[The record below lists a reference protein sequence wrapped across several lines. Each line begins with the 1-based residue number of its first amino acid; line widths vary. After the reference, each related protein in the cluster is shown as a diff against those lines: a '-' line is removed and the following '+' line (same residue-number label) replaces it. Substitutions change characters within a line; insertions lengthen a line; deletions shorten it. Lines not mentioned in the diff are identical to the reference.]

1 MEVPFMQW
9 LIIPAAAGLVT
20 FLYQLLRPLL
30 GREAPMERLGRFVD
44 PSAEEAGEEK
54 KPRRQEYR
62 QGIGVL
68 ARGIARSGMF
78 GNYRANLRKTLVRA
92 NILMKP
98 EEFIAFQV
106 VAFLIGFLVGLMAVG
121 PGVLPLATALA
132 GLSIPSVMVRRR
144 IRNRLKLINTQLGDT
159 IAILSNA
166 LKAGHSFFQA
176 VDSVSREMSGPI
188 AEEFIKLQKE
198 INFGVN
204 TETALE
210 NMVARVGSDD
220 LELMVTAVLIQRQI
234 GGNLAQILDNISSTI
249 RQPEKMK
256 GEITTLTAQARMSG
270 WVIGGLPFVLAGMMA
285 VMSPEQLKLLVSDPL
300 GYLLIGIALVS
311 EGIGIIL
318 VKKIVSVEV

>member
-1 MEVPFMQW
+1 MQW
-9 LIIPAAAGLVT
+9 LIIPATVGFCV

-30 GREAPMERLGRFVD
+30 GREAPMDRLDKFID
-44 PSAEEAGEEK
+44 PNMEGSGEVVK
-54 KPRRQEYR
+54 ARKQEYR

-68 ARGIARSGMF
+68 ARGIARSSLF
-78 GNYRANLRKTLVRA
+78 GNYRASLRKTLVRA

-106 VAFLIGFLVGLMAVG
+106 VAFILGFFIGLLAVG
-121 PGVLPLATALA
+121 PGLLPLATAVA
-132 GLSIPSVMVRRR
+132 GLSIPSVFVRRR

-176 VDSVSREMSGPI
+176 VDSVSREMTGPV

-204 TETALE
+204 TEKALE

-234 GGNLAQILDNISSTI
+234 GGNLAEILDNISSTI
-249 RQPEKMK
+249 RQRVKMK
-256 GEITTLTAQARMSG
+256 GEIKTLTAQGRMSG

-285 VMSPEQLKLLVSDPL
+285 VMSPDQLKLLVSEPL
-300 GYLLIGIALVS
+300 GYAMIAIALMS
-311 EGIGIIL
+311 EGIGIFL
-318 VKKIVSVEV
+318 VKKIVSVDV

>member
-1 MEVPFMQW
+1 MQW
-9 LIIPAAAGLVT
+9 LIIPAAAGLCI
-20 FLYQLLRPLL
+20 FLYQLLRPLF
-30 GREAPMERLGRFVD
+30 GREAPMERLGQFVNPVENTTD
-44 PSAEEAGEEK
+44 AA
-54 KPRRQEYR
+54 KPRKQEYR

-68 ARGIARSGMF
+68 ARGIARSGLF
-78 GNYRANLRKTLVRA
+78 GNYRLNLRKTLVRA

-106 VAFLIGFLVGLMAVG
+106 IALVVGFIVGL
-121 PGVLPLATALA
+121 LATGA
-132 GLSIPSVMVRRR
+132 GPVPLVTAIIGISIPSVFVRKR
-144 IRNRLKLINTQLGDT
+144 IKNRLKLINTQLGDT

-176 VDSVSREMSGPI
+176 VDSVSREMTGPI

-234 GGNLAQILDNISSTI
+234 GGNLAEILDNISSTI
-249 RQPEKMK
+249 RQRVKMK
-256 GEITTLTAQARMSG
+256 GEIKTLTAQGRMSG

-285 VMSPEQLKLLVSDPL
+285 VMSPDQLKLLVSEPL
-300 GYLLIGIALVS
+300 GYAMIAIALLS
-311 EGIGIIL
+311 EGIGVFL
-318 VKKIVSVEV
+318 VKKIVDVEV

>member
-1 MEVPFMQW
+1 MQW
-9 LIIPAAAGLVT
+9 LIIPAAAGLCI
-20 FLYQLLRPLL
+20 FLYQLLRPLF
-30 GREAPMERLGRFVD
+30 GREAPMERLGQFVNPVENTTD
-44 PSAEEAGEEK
+44 AA
-54 KPRRQEYR
+54 KPRKQEYR

-68 ARGIARSGMF
+68 ARGIARSGLF
-78 GNYRANLRKTLVRA
+78 GNYRLNLRKTLVRA

-106 VAFLIGFLVGLMAVG
+106 IALVVGFIVGL
-121 PGVLPLATALA
+121 LATGA
-132 GLSIPSVMVRRR
+132 GPVPLVTAIIGISIPSVFVRSR
-144 IRNRLKLINTQLGDT
+144 IKNRLKLINTQLGDT

-176 VDSVSREMSGPI
+176 VDSVSREMTGPV
-188 AEEFIKLQKE
+188 AEEFTKLQKE

-234 GGNLAQILDNISSTI
+234 GGNLAEILDNISSTI
-249 RQPEKMK
+249 RQRVKMK
-256 GEITTLTAQARMSG
+256 GEIKTLTAQGRMSG

-285 VMSPEQLKLLVSDPL
+285 VMSPDQLKLLVSEPL
-300 GYLLIGIALVS
+300 GFVMIAIALVS
-311 EGIGIIL
+311 EGIGVFL
-318 VKKIVSVEV
+318 VKKIVDVEV

>member
-1 MEVPFMQW
+1 MQW
-9 LIIPAAAGLVT
+9 LIIPAAAGLCI
-20 FLYQLLRPLL
+20 FLYQLLRPLF
-30 GREAPMERLGRFVD
+30 GREAPMERLGQFVNPVENTTD
-44 PSAEEAGEEK
+44 AA
-54 KPRRQEYR
+54 KPRKQEYR

-68 ARGIARSGMF
+68 ARGIARSGLF
-78 GNYRANLRKTLVRA
+78 GNYRLNLRKTLVRA

-106 VAFLIGFLVGLMAVG
+106 IALVVGFFIGL
-121 PGVLPLATALA
+121 LATGAGLIPLVTA
-132 GLSIPSVMVRRR
+132 IIGLSIPSVFVRSR
-144 IRNRLKLINTQLGDT
+144 IKNRLKLINTQLGDT

-176 VDSVSREMSGPI
+176 VDSVSREMTGPI

-234 GGNLAQILDNISSTI
+234 GGNLAEILDNISSTI
-249 RQPEKMK
+249 RQRVKMK
-256 GEITTLTAQARMSG
+256 GEIKTLTAQGRMSG

-285 VMSPEQLKLLVSDPL
+285 VMSPDQLKLLVSEPL
-300 GYLLIGIALVS
+300 GYAMIAIALVS
-311 EGIGIIL
+311 EGIGIFL
-318 VKKIVSVEV
+318 VKKIVDVEV

>member
-1 MEVPFMQW
+1 MQW
-9 LIIPAAAGLVT
+9 LIIPAAAGLCI
-20 FLYQLLRPLL
+20 FLYQLLRSLF
-30 GREAPMERLGRFVD
+30 GREAPMERLGQFVNPVENTTD
-44 PSAEEAGEEK
+44 AA
-54 KPRRQEYR
+54 KPRKQEYR

-68 ARGIARSGMF
+68 ARGIARSGLF
-78 GNYRANLRKTLVRA
+78 GNYRLNLRKTLVRA

-106 VAFLIGFLVGLMAVG
+106 IALVVGFFIGL
-121 PGVLPLATALA
+121 LATGAGPVPLITA
-132 GLSIPSVMVRRR
+132 IIGLSIPSVFVRKR
-144 IRNRLKLINTQLGDT
+144 IKNRLKLINTQLGDT

-176 VDSVSREMSGPI
+176 VDSVSREMTGPV

-234 GGNLAQILDNISSTI
+234 GGNLAEILDNISSTI
-249 RQPEKMK
+249 RQRVKMK
-256 GEITTLTAQARMSG
+256 GEIKTLTAQGRMSG

-285 VMSPEQLKLLVSDPL
+285 VMSPDQLKLLVSEPL
-300 GYLLIGIALVS
+300 GYAMIAIALVS
-311 EGIGIIL
+311 EGIGVFL
-318 VKKIVSVEV
+318 VKKIVDVEV

>member
-1 MEVPFMQW
+1 MQY
-9 LIIPAAAGLVT
+9 LVIPLAIGLCV
-20 FLYQLLRPLL
+20 FLYQLLLPLL
-30 GREAPMERLGRFVD
+30 GREAPMERLGKFVN
-44 PSAEEAGEEK
+44 PAEAAGESP
-54 KPRRQEYR
+54 KPRKQEYR

-106 VAFLIGFLVGLMAVG
+106 IAFLAGFLVGLMAMGAGLV
-121 PGVLPLATALA
+121 PFVTALA
-132 GLSIPSVMVRRR
+132 GVSMPSVFVRNR
-144 IRNRLKLINTQLGDT
+144 IRNRLKFINNQLGDT

-176 VDSVSREMSGPI
+176 VDSVSREMTGPI

-234 GGNLAQILDNISSTI
+234 GGNLAEILDNISSTI
-249 RQPEKMK
+249 RQRVKMK
-256 GEITTLTAQARMSG
+256 GEIKALTAQGRMSG

-285 VMSPEQLKLLVSDPL
+285 VMSPDQLKLLISEPL
-300 GYLLIGIALVS
+300 GFVMIGIALVS
-311 EGIGIIL
+311 EGIGIFL
-318 VKKIVSVEV
+318 VKKIVNVEV

>member
-1 MEVPFMQW
+1 MQW
-9 LIIPAAAGLVT
+9 LIIPAAAGLCI
-20 FLYQLLRPLL
+20 FLYQLLRPLF
-30 GREAPMERLGRFVD
+30 GREAPMERLGQFVNPVENTTD
-44 PSAEEAGEEK
+44 AA
-54 KPRRQEYR
+54 KPRKQEYR

-68 ARGIARSGMF
+68 ARGIARSGLF
-78 GNYRANLRKTLVRA
+78 GNYRLNLRKTLVRA

-106 VAFLIGFLVGLMAVG
+106 VALVVGFFIGL
-121 PGVLPLATALA
+121 LATGAGLIPLVTA
-132 GLSIPSVMVRRR
+132 IIGLSIPSVFVRSR
-144 IRNRLKLINTQLGDT
+144 IKNRLKLINTQLGDT

-176 VDSVSREMSGPI
+176 VDSVSREMTGPI

-234 GGNLAQILDNISSTI
+234 GGNLAEILDNISSTI
-249 RQPEKMK
+249 RQRVKMK
-256 GEITTLTAQARMSG
+256 GEIKTLTAQGRMSG

-285 VMSPEQLKLLVSDPL
+285 VMSPDQLKLLVSEPL
-300 GYLLIGIALVS
+300 GYAMIAIALVS
-311 EGIGIIL
+311 EGIGIFL
-318 VKKIVSVEV
+318 VKKIVDVEV